1 MESFEVYNFLNTV
14 TKNSNKFLFIN
25 NPTAYRKKTKIDDDL
40 GNKSENKIE
49 YNRSELGKICGYS
62 FKPGDTQYKF
72 KFTCLDPNLD
82 PNRNSDCN
90 LDGSNNTSEI
100 EILNLISSLNL
111 TEHVILKGHPSSN
124 IYSTGWV
131 FVNSSTTEDEDLSL
145 TIGEAGYV
153 VYRSR
158 EVISDLKNNIIY
170 GSIVPPQKPNQLA
183 FAQLR
188 VLCMTNGLRQII
200 NKKCID
206 TLTIEELI
214 KKGTKGIEVRMNDP
228 SIKKYRQEL
237 GLLLR
242 KRIIEKLSI
251 DRFCREHE
259 QLLWLSYLSHKREKN
274 MTI

>member
-1 MESFEVYNFLNTV
+1 CNLD
-14 TKNSNKFLFIN
+14 
-25 NPTAYRKKTKIDDDL
+25 RDR
-40 GNKSENKIE
+40 
-49 YNRSELGKICGYS
+49 NRNRNRN
-62 FKPGDTQYKF
+62 
-72 KFTCLDPNLD
+72 LDPNLD

-145 TIGEAGYV
+145 TIGEAGLCGLPV
-153 VYRSR
+153 VCTDVGSSR

-242 KRIIEKLSI
+242 KRIIEKFSI